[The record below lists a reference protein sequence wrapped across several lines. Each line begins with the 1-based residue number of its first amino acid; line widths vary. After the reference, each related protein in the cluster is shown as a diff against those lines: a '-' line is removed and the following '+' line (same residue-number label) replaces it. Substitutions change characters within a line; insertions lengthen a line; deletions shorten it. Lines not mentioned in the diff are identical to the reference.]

1 MAKELMAEKAAKKVK
16 DIKKNLS
23 VEKYLRGQFLKIGIV
38 VGVLLLMLGA
48 FAGYEGLVVAKH
60 NTSIGLNDSTRVVV
74 MTVVLAVFIFLSVL
88 GVCICRR
95 FQKIP

>member
-38 VGVLLLMLGA
+38 
-48 FAGYEGLVVAKH
+48 
-60 NTSIGLNDSTRVVV
+60 I
-74 MTVVLAVFIFLSVL
+74 
-88 GVCICRR
+88 
-95 FQKIP
+95 QQ